1 MFSFVCFASIVAA
14 IPHTTSY
21 VSSGGSWQNFP
32 QQGLPWMN
40 FPQQGSPWQGFP
52 QQGSPWDTP
61 QQGSP
66 WEKPPQGNPWENLQ
80 PGNPQNG
87 SPTPD
92 NGSDQ
97 GGVDINDMLM
107 QVNRVRAKTGARAL
121 RINDKLMTA
130 AQRHSQDQANSRQ
143 MSHTGSDGSDISTRV
158 NRVQY
163 QYRAIAENVAYNQR
177 SVSEVMTSWINSPG
191 HYANLINPQYQD
203 FGAGMSNYY
212 WTQNFGTPQ

>member
-1 MFSFVCFASIVAA
+1 
-14 IPHTTSY
+14 
-21 VSSGGSWQNFP
+21 
-32 QQGLPWMN
+32 
-40 FPQQGSPWQGFP
+40 
-52 QQGSPWDTP
+52 
-61 QQGSP
+61 
-66 WEKPPQGNPWENLQ
+66 
-80 PGNPQNG
+80 
-87 SPTPD
+87 
-92 NGSDQ
+92 
-97 GGVDINDMLM
+97 MLM

-212 WTQNFGTPQ
+212 WTQNFGASQ